1 MLNLKKNST
10 EKMARLMRPTTIKQ
24 VLRGITVPITRL
36 ASNEAASIAEDL
48 TLKKTDSLA
57 QPLKK
62 RHGKLKFVVD
72 LVKRFVVFLFLG
84 IKPSSSWSFR
94 LSICYK
100 IEA

>member
-1 MLNLKKNST
+1 
-10 EKMARLMRPTTIKQ
+10 MARLMRPATIKQ

-36 ASNEAASIAEDL
+36 ASNEATSIAEDL

-62 RHGKLKFVVD
+62 RHGNLKVCCCFGETFCCLVVSWHQAMLKLA
-72 LVKRFVVFLFLG
+72 
-84 IKPSSSWSFR
+84 FR

-100 IEA
+100 I